1 VLAACSLL
9 TPGVNKELA
18 ANTRGLFRRWWRK
31 PRGGNTRSKIAVSAA
46 CFRHQF
52 QPNWLGSFAARQLWL
67 KRRRKSGGNGDTAA
81 MSVTR
86 RRMLPQASRLF
97 FLSPQ
102 VKGRSIAG
110 WTFNLWLK
118 AAAAG
123 VAAYAAC

>member
-1 VLAACSLL
+1 
-9 TPGVNKELA
+9 
-18 ANTRGLFRRWWRK
+18 
-31 PRGGNTRSKIAVSAA
+31 
-46 CFRHQF
+46 
-52 QPNWLGSFAARQLWL
+52 
-67 KRRRKSGGNGDTAA
+67 
-81 MSVTR
+81 
-86 RRMLPQASRLF
+86 MLPQASRLF